1 MQQILWAE
9 ITTKAAIGIVL
20 LLVPLSA
27 LALAGIQKPDAGLWP
42 RLVGALTLAVAAS
55 IWIGL
60 QYPATRGS
68 IGPAA
73 LIPINLF
80 SAAVVIATLV
90 LGTAAATRRG
100 KFILVVG
107 AIALVTLAFLE
118 IAHA

>member
-1 MQQILWAE
+1 VLQILWAE
-9 ITTKAAIGIVL
+9 IAIKASVGIVL
-20 LLVPLSA
+20 LLIPLSA

-60 QYPATRGS
+60 QYPDARGS

-73 LIPINLF
+73 LVPINLF
-80 SAAVVIATLV
+80 AAATLIAALV
-90 LGTAAATRRG
+90 LGTAAPTRRG
-100 KFILVVG
+100 KLIVATGSVLLV
-107 AIALVTLAFLE
+107 ALAFLE

>member
-60 QYPATRGS
+60 QYPETRGS

-73 LIPINLF
+73 LVPINFF
-80 SAAVVIATLV
+80 SAALV
-90 LGTAAATRRG
+90 LGTAAPTRRG
-100 KFILVVG
+100 KFIVTIG

-118 IAHA
+118 IAHV